1 MRAIL
6 LALVSALGAA
16 VLVLC
21 APAVAQVQ
29 SGGNQVRLI
38 GTVDKLDA
46 GKLTVALPDGKKES
60 VALAADA
67 NVSRNVKKT
76 LADVTPGEY
85 VGVTSIKGR
94 NGEDRAIEIRIF
106 DKNRL
111 PSNMSQFPLEFAP
124 DNLMTNAA
132 VAEVT
137 GAADG
142 SVLKV
147 KFSNGESQIMVPPGT
162 PILAAAPGSVDLLK
176 PGTKVTVYAT
186 KGADGVLNSRRLSVD

>member
-6 LALVSALGAA
+6 LVLWAAALVLS
-16 VLVLC
+16 
-21 APAVAQVQ
+21 APAFAQVQ
-29 SGGNQVRLI
+29 SGGNQVRMV
-38 GTVDKLDA
+38 GTVDKFDA
-46 GKLTVALPDGKKES
+46 GKLTVALPDGKKET
-60 VALAADA
+60 VALAGDA

-76 LADVTPGEY
+76 LADVMAGEY
-85 VGVTSIKGR
+85 VGVTSVKGR

-132 VAEVT
+132 VAEVM

-147 KFSNGESQIMVPPGT
+147 KFSNGESLIVVPPGT

-176 PGTKVTVYAT
+176 PGTKVTIYAS
-186 KGADGVLNSRRLSVD
+186 KGADGTLSSRRLSID